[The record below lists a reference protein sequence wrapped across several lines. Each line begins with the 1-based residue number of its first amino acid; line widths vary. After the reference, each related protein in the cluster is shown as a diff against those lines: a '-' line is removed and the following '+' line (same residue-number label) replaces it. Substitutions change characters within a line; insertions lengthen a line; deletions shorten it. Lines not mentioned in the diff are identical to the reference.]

1 MTSRWW
7 WLRHAPSAVGAGV
20 CVGSSDVD
28 CLDPDP
34 DTLAGIA
41 AQIPDDAICLTS
53 PRLRA
58 RRTFAALPGFAH
70 AGTNPAFAEQDFG
83 AWEGQLYEHIDT
95 DWSSPA
101 TLRPPGGESFTDVV
115 IRVHEAL
122 DRIEAP
128 ELLVVSHAGPI
139 RAAVA
144 KALDLTPERALAV
157 QVQPLSLTCLVRHG
171 HGWSV
176 DFVNRL

>member
-1 MTSRWW
+1 MTDRWW
-7 WLRHAPSAVGAGV
+7 WLRHAPSVVGAGI

-34 DTLAGIA
+34 NVMARVS
-41 AQIPDDAICLTS
+41 AQIPHDAVCLTS

-58 RRTFAALPGFAH
+58 QRTFAALPGFTQAD
-70 AGTNPAFAEQDFG
+70 TEFAFAEQDFG

-115 IRVHEAL
+115 TRVHEAIE
-122 DRIEAP
+122 RIEGP
-128 ELLVVSHAGPI
+128 DILVVAHAGPI

-144 KALDLTPERALAV
+144 KALDLAPEKALAV

-171 HGWSV
+171 HGWSI

>member
-1 MTSRWW
+1 MSSRWW

-34 DTLAGIA
+34 DTLGRASA
-41 AQIPDDAICLTS
+41 LIPDDALCLTS

-58 RRTFAALPGFAH
+58 QRTFAALRGFAH
-70 AGTNPAFAEQDFG
+70 AGTEPAFAEQDFG

-95 DWSSPA
+95 DWSSPT
-101 TLRPPGGESFTDVV
+101 TLCPPGGESFTDVV
-115 IRVHEAL
+115 ARVHAAI
-122 DRIEAP
+122 DRIEGP
-128 ELLVVSHAGPI
+128 ELLVVAHAGPI

-157 QVQPLSLTCLVRHG
+157 QIQPLSLTCLVRHD